1 MEDNKISN
9 YTLNASLQVKPNQ
22 YKYRR
27 ILVANVGCS
36 DIPEHQTLEVVDGI
50 YDRLNNMFDDSVKV
64 IAVADKDSSKIS
76 FYCPNAV
83 LGEDSEE
90 VLTDI
95 VNEIEKDKYEQCEEN
110 DCPGRPSC

>member
-1 MEDNKISN
+1 MEEKKISKD
-9 YTLNASLQVKPNQ
+9 TLNASVQVKPIQ
-22 YKYRR
+22 DKDRL

-90 VLTDI
+90 VLNDI
-95 VNEIEKDKYEQCEEN
+95 VNEVTKDKNECCEVF
-110 DCPGRPSC
+110 

>member
-1 MEDNKISN
+1 MEDKKISKD
-9 YTLNASLQVKPNQ
+9 TFNARVQVKPIQ
-22 YKYRR
+22 DKDRL

-50 YDRLNNMFDDSVKV
+50 YDRLSNMFDDSVKV

-83 LGEDSEE
+83 LGEGSEE
-90 VLTDI
+90 VLNSI
-95 VNEIEKDKYEQCEEN
+95 VNEVTKDKDE
-110 DCPGRPSC
+110 SCKVF

>member
-1 MEDNKISN
+1 MEEKKISKD
-9 YTLNASLQVKPNQ
+9 TLNASVKVKPIQ
-22 YKYRR
+22 DKDRL

-83 LGEDSEE
+83 LGEGSEE
-90 VLTDI
+90 VLNDI
-95 VNEIEKDKYEQCEEN
+95 VNEVTKDKNECCEVF
-110 DCPGRPSC
+110 

>member
-1 MEDNKISN
+1 MEEKKISN
-9 YTLNASLQVKPNQ
+9 DTLNASVQVKPIQ
-22 YKYRR
+22 DKDRL

-83 LGEDSEE
+83 LGEGSEE
-90 VLTDI
+90 VLNDI
-95 VNEIEKDKYEQCEEN
+95 VNEVTKDKNECCEVF
-110 DCPGRPSC
+110 

>member
-1 MEDNKISN
+1 MEDKKISKD
-9 YTLNASLQVKPNQ
+9 TLNASVQVKPIQ
-22 YKYRR
+22 DKDRL

-36 DIPEHQTLEVVDGI
+36 DTPEHLTPEVVDDI
-50 YDRLNNMFDDSVKV
+50 YDRLNNLFDDSVKV

-90 VLTDI
+90 VLNDI
-95 VNEIEKDKYEQCEEN
+95 VNEVTKDKNECCEVF
-110 DCPGRPSC
+110 

>member
-1 MEDNKISN
+1 MEEKKISKD
-9 YTLNASLQVKPNQ
+9 TLNASVQVKPIQ
-22 YKYRR
+22 DKDRL

-83 LGEDSEE
+83 LGEGSEE
-90 VLTDI
+90 VLNDI
-95 VNEIEKDKYEQCEEN
+95 ANEVTNGKLEN
-110 DCPGRPSC
+110 QPY

>member
-1 MEDNKISN
+1 MEDKKISKD
-9 YTLNASLQVKPNQ
+9 TLNSSVQVKPIQ
-22 YKYRR
+22 DKYRL

-90 VLTDI
+90 VLNDI

-110 DCPGRPSC
+110 DCPSRPSC

>member
-1 MEDNKISN
+1 MEEKKISKD
-9 YTLNASLQVKPNQ
+9 TLNASVEVKPIQ
-22 YKYRR
+22 DKDRL

-83 LGEDSEE
+83 LGEGSEE
-90 VLTDI
+90 VLKDI
-95 VNEIEKDKYEQCEEN
+95 VNEVTKDKDECCEVF
-110 DCPGRPSC
+110 

>member
-1 MEDNKISN
+1 MEENKISKD
-9 YTLNASLQVKPNQ
+9 TLNASVQVKPIQ
-22 YKYRR
+22 DKDRL

-90 VLTDI
+90 VLNDI
-95 VNEIEKDKYEQCEEN
+95 VNEVTKDKDE
-110 DCPGRPSC
+110 SCKVF

>member
-1 MEDNKISN
+1 MEDKKISKD
-9 YTLNASLQVKPNQ
+9 TFNASVQVKPIQ
-22 YKYRR
+22 DKDRL

-83 LGEDSEE
+83 LGEGSEE
-90 VLTDI
+90 VLNDI
-95 VNEIEKDKYEQCEEN
+95 VNEVTNGKDE
-110 DCPGRPSC
+110 SCKVF